1 MRAETMFKEYKTMKR
16 EESILQFQLSRFE
29 GVDADDIILSMQFAR
44 PEGDERVQTS
54 TLSDKTASAA
64 VNYRQVMD
72 RMNDEWFQYLFHR
85 YRYVKEELD
94 FFELCL
100 SQLPKVQ
107 SAVVTDLLNGDLTWE
122 DIATRHHVSTT
133 MVSKYKKAAL
143 KELNARYELRDSQM
157 EAYLL
162 S

>member
-1 MRAETMFKEYKTMKR
+1 MTAERMFKEYKTMKR

-29 GVDADDIILSMQFAR
+29 GVSADDIICSMQLAH
-44 PEGDERVQTS
+44 PEGEERVQTS
-54 TLSDKTASAA
+54 SLSDRTASVA
-64 VNYRQVMD
+64 VNYRQVME
-72 RMNDEWFQYLFHR
+72 RENDEWFRYLFSR
-85 YRYVKEELD
+85 YQYVKEELD

-107 SAVVTDLLNGDLTWE
+107 SAVMHDLLHGDMTWD
-122 DIATRHHVSTT
+122 DIAERHHVSTT
-133 MVSKYKKAAL
+133 MISKYKKAAL
-143 KELNARYELRDSQM
+143 KEMDARYELRDRQT

>member
-29 GVDADDIILSMQFAR
+29 GANADDIILAMQFSH

-54 TLSDKTASAA
+54 TLSDKTASVA
-64 VNYRQVMD
+64 VNYRQVME
-72 RMNDEWFQYLFHR
+72 RMNDEWFQYLFLR

-94 FFELCL
+94 FFDLCL
-100 SQLPKVQ
+100 SQLPGIQ
-107 SAVVTDLLNGDLTWE
+107 SAVMKDLLYGEMTWE
-122 DIATRHHVSTT
+122 DIAARHHVSTT
-133 MVSKYKKAAL
+133 MISKYKKAAL